1 MTTDSINNHRL
12 LIQTLDEILNDLE
25 FDDEHPIKIVRMPD
39 GREVITVRP
48 NPFTVSRMYTSGRP
62 DGRKPH
68 GKSSYYS
75 YIQSRMDDYQDSN
88 GSDEGFEL
96 TEEEWGTLF
105 DESYDRYTRYLLC
118 AGIKRWHDV
127 KRDTDT
133 NLAVTNMAKKFAP
146 SEIAWQSYQYKGYML
161 MMNSIASAELSL
173 MEDNRAEALSQVNEG
188 IQRIGQYCGE
198 CLRENHGE
206 AENITRERYLAN
218 LIEFRTDLESVEGG
232 SEEDDNRQEEGD
244 DGDGTDILEE
254 LEQLLGEPDQGRS
267 SD

>member
-1 MTTDSINNHRL
+1 MTTDSINSHRH

-25 FDDEHPIKIVRMPD
+25 FDVDHPIKIVRMAD

-62 DGRKPH
+62 DGRKPY
-68 GKSSYYS
+68 GKNSYYS
-75 YIQSRMDDYQDSN
+75 HIQSRMEDYQDLH

-96 TEEEWGTLF
+96 TPDEWRTLF

-133 NLAVTNMAKKFAP
+133 NLAVTNLAKKFAP
-146 SEIAWQSYQYKGYML
+146 PDIAWQSYQYKGYML

-173 MEDNRAEALSQVNEG
+173 MEDNQEKALNQVNEG
-188 IQRIGQYCGE
+188 IQRIGQFCGE
-198 CLRENHGE
+198 CLRENYGE

-218 LIEFRTDLESVEGG
+218 LIEFRADLESVESGL
-232 SEEDDNRQEEGD
+232 EEESDSHQEESG
-244 DGDGTDILEE
+244 DGDGVDILDE
-254 LEQLLGEPDQGRS
+254 LEQLLGERS
-267 SD
+267 NE

>member
-1 MTTDSINNHRL
+1 MTTDSINNHRN

-25 FDDEHPIKIVRMPD
+25 FDIDHPIKIVRMTD

-62 DGRKPH
+62 DGRKPY
-68 GKSSYYS
+68 GKSSYHE
-75 YIQSRMDDYQDSN
+75 YIQSRMEDYQDSN

-96 TEEEWGTLF
+96 TEEEWQTLF

-133 NLAVTNMAKKFAP
+133 NLAVTNLAKKFAP
-146 SEIAWQSYQYKGYML
+146 PEIAWQSYQYKGYML

-173 MEDNRAEALSQVNEG
+173 MEDNRAEALNLVNDG

-218 LIEFRTDLESVEGG
+218 LIEFRTDIESVEKGTEEEGG
-232 SEEDDNRQEEGD
+232 NGRQEEGD
-244 DGDGTDILEE
+244 DGDATDILDE
-254 LEQLLGEPDQGRS
+254 LEQLLGEQDR
-267 SD
+267 

>member
-1 MTTDSINNHRL
+1 MTTESINSHRH
-12 LIQTLDEILNDLE
+12 LIQTLDEVLNDLG
-25 FDDEHPIKIVRMPD
+25 FDADHPIKIVRMAD

-68 GKSSYYS
+68 GKNSYYN
-75 YIQSRMDDYQDSN
+75 YIQSRMEDYQNSH

-96 TEEEWGTLF
+96 TQEEWRTLF

-133 NLAVTNMAKKFAP
+133 NLAVTNLAKKFAS
-146 SEIAWQSYQYKGYML
+146 SETAWQSYQYKGYML

-173 MEDNRAEALSQVNEG
+173 MEDNRAEALSRVNEG
-188 IQRIGQYCGE
+188 IQRIGQFCGE

-206 AENITRERYLAN
+206 AENITRDRYLAN
-218 LIEFRTDLESVEGG
+218 LIEFRTDLESVEAGL
-232 SEEDDNRQEEGD
+232 EEEHGDDRQEEGD

-254 LEQLLGEPDQGRS
+254 LEQLLGERS
-267 SD
+267 NE

>member
-1 MTTDSINNHRL
+1 MTTNSINNHRH

-25 FDDEHPIKIVRMPD
+25 FDIDHPIKIVRMTD

-62 DGRKPH
+62 DGRKPY
-68 GKSSYYS
+68 GKSSYHE
-75 YIQSRMDDYQDSN
+75 YIQSRMEDYQNSN

-96 TEEEWGTLF
+96 TEDEWGTLF

-133 NLAVTNMAKKFAP
+133 NLAVTNLAKKFAP

-161 MMNSIASAELSL
+161 MMNSIACAELSL
-173 MEDNRAEALSQVNEG
+173 MEDERAEALSQVNEG
-188 IQRIGQYCGE
+188 IQRIGQFCGE

-232 SEEDDNRQEEGD
+232 VEEEDDSPHQEESD
-244 DGDGTDILEE
+244 DGDGRDILEE
-254 LEQLLGEPDQGRS
+254 LEQLLGEQDR
-267 SD
+267 

>member
-1 MTTDSINNHRL
+1 MTTDSINSHRR

-25 FDDEHPIKIVRMPD
+25 FDADHPIKIVRMAD

-48 NPFTVSRMYTSGRP
+48 NPFTISRMYTTGRP

-68 GKSSYYS
+68 GKSSYHE
-75 YIQSRMDDYQDSN
+75 YIQGRMKDYQNSN
-88 GSDEGFEL
+88 DSDEGFEL
-96 TEEEWGTLF
+96 TEEEWRTLF

-133 NLAVTNMAKKFAP
+133 NLSVTNMAKKFAP
-146 SEIAWQSYQYKGYML
+146 PEIAWQSYQYKGYML

-173 MEDNRAEALSQVNEG
+173 MEDNRAEALNQVNEG
-188 IQRIGQYCGE
+188 IQRIGQFCGE
-198 CLRENHGE
+198 CLREDHGE

-218 LIEFRTDLESVEGG
+218 LIEFRTDIESVGEE
-232 SEEDDNRQEEGD
+232 SEQQDNRQNEDD
-244 DGDGTDILEE
+244 DGEATDILEE
-254 LEQLLGEPDQGRS
+254 LEQLLGERD
-267 SD
+267 